1 MSADE
6 GRRRR
11 RDGLPISAFAAVGD
25 ASDPDTWQ
33 LSHHKRAVAGERG
46 KTSVEE
52 TVDWELMAAAVDGLS
67 PRARLGRANNPGP
80 EKVIQAVRHLAAHHV
95 VAGRRLPD
103 ILAALI

>member
-52 TVDWELMAAAVDGLS
+52 TVDWELMAVAVDGLS
-67 PRARLGRANNPGP
+67 PRGSPRRLVAYDP
-80 EKVIQAVRHLAAHHV
+80 EKVIQAARHLAAHHV
-95 VAGRRLPD
+95 TAGRRLPD